1 MKAENRLVLGK
12 MEVVHSLTTDGSC
25 RKMSMSLI
33 GTGPK
38 NGSSEDGDTRHRGHL
53 AGTWP

>member
-1 MKAENRLVLGK
+1 MKAENWLVLGK